1 MIEVRVPAT
10 SANMGAGFDTLGIA
24 LSLYNIVRVWE
35 TSGELQII
43 TRNGGGYVASGE
55 DNLIYKAMRRIFDE
69 SGYMPR
75 GLKIEQQ
82 SQIPMT
88 RGLGSSSACIISGML
103 AANVLAGRPFS
114 YPEILDFAAGME
126 GHPDNV
132 APALYGGFCISSMEK
147 GKTTCQSVKVSQK
160 LKFAVMIPDFFVATK
175 KSRGAL
181 PETVPFRDAVFN
193 VSHAATLVAALM
205 TENMDALSV
214 GVRDKLH
221 QQYRKNYISG
231 MDEIFEKSYTLGAKG
246 TYLSG
251 SGPTILSILRE
262 RDAAKFLDEMNRFL
276 GDFDEPWKCRI
287 LSIDNVGAVLKASG
301 RQ

>member
-231 MDEIFEKSYTLGAKG
+231 MDEIFEKSYILGAKG

>member
-24 LSLYNIVRVWE
+24 LNLYNTVRIWE
-35 TSGELQII
+35 TGGGLQII
-43 TRNGGGYVASGE
+43 TRNSGGYVASGK
-55 DNLIYKAMRRIFDE
+55 DNLIYKAMQQVFDAA
-69 SGYMPR
+69 GYTPQ

-114 YPEILDFAAGME
+114 YGEILDMAAGME

-132 APALYGGFCISSMEK
+132 APALFGGFCISSMEK
-147 GKTTCQSVKVSQK
+147 GKTTCQSVKVGQK

-181 PETVPFRDAVFN
+181 PETVDFRDAVFN
-193 VSHAATLVAALM
+193 VSHAATLVAALL
-205 TENMDALSV
+205 TGNMDALSV

-221 QQYRKNYISG
+221 QQYRKNYIDG
-231 MDEIFEKSYTLGAKG
+231 MDEIFDKSYCLGAKG

-262 RDAAKFLDEMNRFL
+262 QDAARFSDEMNRFL
-276 GDFDEPWKCRI
+276 GGFQEPWKCRI
-287 LSIDNVGAVLKASG
+287 LSIDNVGAILKVSG
-301 RQ
+301 RR